1 MPSMV
6 LGWPRAGDTTR
17 EDGMALT
24 DAACRNAKAAE
35 KDFKLGDSGQ
45 LYLLVRP
52 NGSKLW
58 RLNYKFGGRQHT
70 LSLGSYPGVA
80 LAQTR
85 AAREA
90 AK

>member
-1 MPSMV
+1 
-6 LGWPRAGDTTR
+6 
-17 EDGMALT
+17 MALT